1 MTQRRIILAP
11 LVTVL
16 AILVGL
22 LALGGKSHGY
32 HVTVLLGNADG
43 LRQASP
49 VTSGGVTIGT
59 ISALELG
66 PADQVQA
73 RVTLDPGHAPIGA
86 GATAAIKAKNLLG
99 EKYLELSPG
108 DRSRPEPSGAVIPS
122 SAVTTPVDL
131 DQVLDVL
138 DPGTRADLSILL
150 NEAGESFN
158 GRRGDVSALLAQLPP
173 SLEDA
178 THVLQNVIEDNH
190 TLADLI
196 HHAERFIST
205 FAPQRAQLG
214 QLVTVAGQTATTVA
228 ERDSALRATLAKA
241 PATLSALQ
249 GFLSTLQRASQ
260 PLGPAARLLTATAPV
275 LSGTLQELTPFQR
288 AAQPTLGQAR
298 AVAPQLTALGEQA
311 TPVLAQATP
320 TLGSLATLAGAL
332 PHLSNTLGLTSD
344 DLMAILQ
351 GWSRAIQARDGLTHM
366 FRAKVNFNMD
376 TLRDAILRLEPPQTT
391 HGKARPVA
399 TPPANAGRPTPGSAP
414 SRPTVPPLPGV
425 VQQVSGIVQEATGA
439 VQQLTGTVQQATGA
453 VGQTLNGL
461 TQSTQA
467 GSAQQSSGS
476 SNQTASATKQ
486 LLDYLF
492 GP

>member
-1 MTQRRIILAP
+1 VTQSRRILFPLA
-11 LVTVL
+11 TVL
-16 AILVGL
+16 AVLVGL
-22 LALGGKSHGY
+22 LALRGGSDGY
-32 HVTVLLGNADG
+32 HVTVRLANADG
-43 LRQASP
+43 LRQGSA
-49 VTSGGVTIGT
+49 VTTGGVTIGT
-59 ISALELG
+59 VSGLGLG
-66 PADQVQA
+66 PGDHVQV
-73 RVTLDPGHAPIGA
+73 RLTLDRGHEPIGA
-86 GATAAIKAKNLLG
+86 GATGAIKARNLLG
-99 EKYLELSPG
+99 EKYLELSLG
-108 DRSRPEPSGAVIPS
+108 DRSRPAPSGAVIPA
-122 SAVTTPVDL
+122 SAVTPSVDL

-150 NEAGESFN
+150 NEAGDSFN
-158 GRRGDVSALLAQLPP
+158 GRRGDVSALLAQLPS
-173 SLEDA
+173 SLDDA
-178 THVLQNVIEDNH
+178 TRVLQNVINDNH

-196 HHAERFIST
+196 HHAERFIS
-205 FAPQRAQLG
+205 AIVPQRAQLG
-214 QLVTVAGQTATTVA
+214 RLVTIAGQAATTVA
-228 ERDSALRATLAKA
+228 ERNTALRATLAKA

-249 GFLSTLQRASQ
+249 RFLSSLQRASQ
-260 PLGPAARLLTATAPV
+260 PLGPAARLITATAPV
-275 LSGTLQELTPFQR
+275 LSGTLQELAPFQR
-288 AAQPTLGQAR
+288 AAQPTLGQAK

-351 GWSRAIQARDGLTHM
+351 GWSRAIQTRDGLTHM

-376 TLRDAILRLEPPQTT
+376 TLRDAILRLQPPRTS
-391 HGKARPVA
+391 HGKARPVS
-399 TPPANAGRPTPGSAP
+399 TPSPTAGRPTPGSAP
-414 SRPTVPPLPGV
+414 TRPTVPSLPGV
-425 VQQVSGIVQEATGA
+425 VQQVSSVVQQATGA

-461 TQSTQA
+461 TQSAQA

-476 SNQTASATKQ
+476 SDQTASATKQ